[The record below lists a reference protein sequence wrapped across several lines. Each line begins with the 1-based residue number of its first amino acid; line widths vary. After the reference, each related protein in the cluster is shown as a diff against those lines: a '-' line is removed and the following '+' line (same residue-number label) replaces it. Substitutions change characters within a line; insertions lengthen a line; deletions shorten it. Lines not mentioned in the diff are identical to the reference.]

1 MSQENMAVIRSIYE
15 AFNRGDWEAVFR
27 DLPADFELTTPT
39 RGLDAGRFRGREGGQ
54 AYWEDF
60 FGPYEAVTVEPE
72 EIFESGDQVVVFV
85 RVRLQPKGS
94 TAEMEVLIGHLWTFQ
109 HGTAVSLR
117 LFPEH
122 EKALEAA
129 GLSE

>member
-1 MSQENMAVIRSIYE
+1 MSQENVEVIRSIYE
-15 AFNRGDWEAVFR
+15 GFNRSDWDAVFR
-27 DLPADFELTTPT
+27 DLPPDFELTTPT
-39 RGLDAGRFRGREGGQ
+39 RGLDPGRFRGREEGQ

-60 FGPYEAVTVEPE
+60 FAPYKAVTVEPG

-85 RVRLQPKGS
+85 GARLRPKGS
-94 TAEMEVLIGHLWTFQ
+94 TAEMEVRIGHLWTFQ
-109 HGTAVSLR
+109 DGTAVSLR

>member
-1 MSQENMAVIRSIYE
+1 MAVIRSVYV
-15 AFNRGDWEAVFR
+15 AFNRGDWDAVFR
-27 DLPADFELTTPT
+27 YLSPDFDLTTPT
-39 RGLDAGRFRGREGGQ
+39 RGLDAGRFRGREEGQ

-60 FGPYEAVTVEPE
+60 FAPYEAVTVEPE

-85 RVRLQPKGS
+85 KARLRPKGS
-94 TAEMEVLIGHLWTFQ
+94 TAEMEALIGHLWTFQ
-109 HGTAVSLR
+109 DGTAVSLR

-129 GLSE
+129 GLPE